1 MRIRKNS
8 ILIVAAVIAAFSLC
22 ACGTSPDS
30 GIIQR
35 RRGTGKQN
43 QTENLIQQEES
54 SEIKEAA
61 AESELYILRHIDM
74 EQKTAD
80 FEKERNGR
88 LSQYTYDTGT
98 KFLDKYGDTKS
109 ISSFMAGEV
118 VELQISDKE
127 QKLKKVQLS
136 SDVWVQEDIVNY
148 SVDSDRHALI
158 IGQTIYSY
166 DPDRKIFS
174 GDTTVGFSDL
184 GEEDELRV
192 IGKDKQILSVA
203 VTKGHGYLTLA
214 NTKLFDGSFI
224 CVGEK
229 IFQEVSSGLK
239 IEVPE
244 GTHLVT
250 VANNGYGGSREVVI
264 ERDKTTSIN
273 LDELKGEGP
282 KICKITFHVGVEGAV
297 LLIDGKQADYSVP
310 VELTYGIHTISVAAE
325 GYDTISKKLVV
336 NSKEAEI
343 EIALTSSSE
352 STSET
357 ASKPA
362 NNNNNNNANNNNNNN
377 NNNNANTNNNNS
389 NNNNTNSNNNNTNQN
404 NASQDY
410 LTTLY
415 DLLTSMNKS
424 NNNSN
429 NNNADNNNQTS
440 ASGNNYDD
448 LRDQ

>member
-43 QTENLIQQEES
+43 QTENLTQQEES

-61 AESELYILRHIDM
+61 AEPELYILRHIDM

-98 KFLDKYGDTKS
+98 QFLDKYGDTKS
-109 ISSFMAGEV
+109 ISSFMAGEL

-136 SDVWVQEDIVNY
+136 SEVWVQEDIVNY
-148 SVDSDRHALI
+148 SVDSDRHALT

-250 VANNGYGGSREVVI
+250 VANNGYGGSKEVVI

-297 LLIDGKQADYSVP
+297 LLIDGKQADYSAP
-310 VELTYGIHTISVAAE
+310 VELTYGTHTISVAAE

-352 STSET
+352 SSSET

-362 NNNNNNNANNNNNNN
+362 NNNNNNNVNNNNNN
-377 NNNNANTNNNNS
+377 NNNNANNN
-389 NNNNTNSNNNNTNQN
+389 NNNNTNNNNNNTNQN

-415 DLLTSMNKS
+415 DLLTSVNKNNNNNNNNTNS
-424 NNNSN
+424 NNNS
-429 NNNADNNNQTS
+429 S
-440 ASGNNYDD
+440 SGNSYDD
-448 LRDQ
+448 LKDQ

>member
-8 ILIVAAVIAAFSLC
+8 ILIVAVVIAVFSLC
-22 ACGTSPDS
+22 ACGASSDS

-43 QTENLIQQEES
+43 QTENLKQEEES
-54 SEIKEAA
+54 SEIKEAVA
-61 AESELYILRHIDM
+61 KSDLYILRHIDL

-80 FEKERNGR
+80 FEKEKNGR

-98 KFLDKYGDTKS
+98 QFLDKYGDTKS

-118 VELQISDKE
+118 VELQISEAE

-136 SDVWVQEDIVNY
+136 SEVWVQEDIVNY
-148 SVDSDRHALI
+148 SVDPDRHALT

-174 GDTTVGFSDL
+174 GDTTVDFSDL
-184 GEEDELRV
+184 GEEDVLRV
-192 IGKDKQILSVA
+192 IGKEKQILSMA
-203 VTKGHGYLTLA
+203 VTKGHGYLTLV

-229 IFQEVSSGLK
+229 IFQEISSGLK

-297 LLIDGKQADYSVP
+297 LLVDGKQADYSAP
-310 VELTYGIHTISVAAE
+310 VELTYGVHTISVAAE

-343 EIALTSSSE
+343 EITLTSSSE
-352 STSET
+352 SSSET
-357 ASKPA
+357 ENKPA
-362 NNNNNNNANNNNNNN
+362 NNNNTNNVNNNNT
-377 NNNNANTNNNNS
+377 NNNNANS
-389 NNNNTNSNNNNTNQN
+389 NNNNTNNNNANNNNNNTNQN

-424 NNNSN
+424 DNNSN
-429 NNNADNNNQTS
+429 NNS
-440 ASGNNYDD
+440 ASGSSYDD

>member
-43 QTENLIQQEES
+43 QTENLTQQEES

-61 AESELYILRHIDM
+61 AEPELYILRHIDM

-98 KFLDKYGDTKS
+98 QFLDKYGDTKS
-109 ISSFMAGEV
+109 ISSFMAGEL

-136 SDVWVQEDIVNY
+136 SEVWVQEDIVNY
-148 SVDSDRHALI
+148 SVDSDRHALT

-250 VANNGYGGSREVVI
+250 VANNGYGGSKEVVI

-297 LLIDGKQADYSVP
+297 LLIDGKQADYSAP
-310 VELTYGIHTISVAAE
+310 VELTYGTHTISVAAE

-352 STSET
+352 SSSET

-362 NNNNNNNANNNNNNN
+362 NNNNNNNVNNNNNN
-377 NNNNANTNNNNS
+377 NNNNANNN
-389 NNNNTNSNNNNTNQN
+389 NNNNTNNNNNNTNQN

-415 DLLTSMNKS
+415 DLLTSVNK
-424 NNNSN
+424 N
-429 NNNADNNNQTS
+429 NNNNNKNS
-440 ASGNNYDD
+440 SSGNSYDD
-448 LRDQ
+448 LKDQ